1 MNGRLLEEC
10 VEAMLDEDQP
20 LTEDGGFSILEE
32 SQGVQMSTRQI
43 KHFHPNG
50 KTMPNGS
57 HIQRGGFSLECRNNA
72 TKFILDEKVHPVQ
85 YGLKEYRGG
94 IIVFSTEVNAL
105 EFSKSRIKNK
115 IMKVLATFGQRLRR
129 KSIIRKV
136 IDRMNRTQEEQIGAY
151 SIGNLF
157 SGRYIDDNGQHYD
170 ESSLALEINGLSSKS
185 LLRLGEE
192 LARAFHQQT
201 VLIKDLNPTP
211 NKFYLADGVPNHY
224 TDEEFRSLMDGM
236 NTDA

>member
-1 MNGRLLEEC
+1 
-10 VEAMLDEDQP
+10 
-20 LTEDGGFSILEE
+20 
-32 SQGVQMSTRQI
+32 MSTRQI
-43 KHFHPNG
+43 KHFHPRG
-50 KTMPNGS
+50 ESMPNGS
-57 HIQRGGFSLECRNNA
+57 NIQKGGFALECRRNA
-72 TKFILDEKVHPVQ
+72 DKFMLDENVHPIQ
-85 YGLKEYRGG
+85 YGLKQYRGG
-94 IIVFSTEVNAL
+94 IIHPDQREGVIVLSTEVNAL
-105 EFSKSRIKNK
+105 EFSTSRIKNK
-115 IMKVLATFGQRLRR
+115 ILKTIATFGQRLRR
-129 KSIIRKV
+129 KGIIRKV

-201 VLIKDLNPTP
+201 VLVKDLNPTP

-224 TDEEFRSLMDGM
+224 SDEEFGSLMDGM